1 MKNYKYKAC
10 RPRTAE
16 YKQTRN
22 EIVLRMRK
30 DGYSLQKIGD
40 RFDVSR
46 EYIRKILLEEF
57 DITGCVSFDPREETM
72 SDEYSAFDLMELTGY
87 DLHYL
92 GVQLK
97 KEWLPAS
104 TRKLERNASGK
115 IEYCFWKKT
124 DIDRWI
130 DLKIK
135 YLKIALEGFIN
146 ERLKYPYKFTYYKIQ
161 KRYKFLI
168 SLDSGGWKGKLSYN
182 SRRNKEVMKEY
193 NNLISPVKYVPT
205 DYSKYL
211 NMRSKEHFAEKGL
224 HNGTETTAM
233 IDVSGNV
240 LCRYRRLGILKEGI
254 HYFTGDH
261 YFQRYMYDP
270 EKTKKAILDAG
281 FNLVI
286 SKGQKERWAKRG
298 NK

>member
-10 RPRTAE
+10 RPLTAE

-22 EIVLRMRK
+22 EIILRMRNE
-30 DGYSLQKIGD
+30 GYALQKIGD

-46 EYIRKILLEEF
+46 EYIRQILKKEF
-57 DITGCVSFDPREETM
+57 DITGCVSFDTRKETM
-72 SDEYSAFDLMELTGY
+72 SDEYSAFDLADITGY
-87 DLHYL
+87 NFHYITNL
-92 GVQLK
+92 IK
-97 KEWLPAS
+97 KQWLPNFSRTAK
-104 TRKLERNASGK
+104 RHKHEG
-115 IEYCFWKKT
+115 IDYCYWKKT
-124 DIDRWI
+124 DIDKWI
-130 DLKIK
+130 EIKIK
-135 YLKIALEGFIN
+135 YLKIALEGYIN
-146 ERLKYPYKFTYYKIQ
+146 QRLAYPYKFSHIKIQ
-161 KRYKFLI
+161 KRYKILT
-168 SLDSGGWKGKLSYN
+168 SLDSEGWKGKLSYN
-182 SRRNKEVMKEY
+182 SNRSHLVMKEF
-193 NNLISPVKYVPT
+193 NNLITPLKYVPT

-224 HNGTETTAM
+224 HNGTETQAM

-240 LCRYRRLGILKEGI
+240 LCRYRRLGILKEGV

-261 YFQRYMYDP
+261 YFQRYMYHP

>member
-10 RPRTAE
+10 RPITAE
-16 YKQTRN
+16 YRQTRN

-46 EYIRKILLEEF
+46 EYIRRILLEEF
-57 DITGCVSFDPREETM
+57 DIAGSVSFDPREETM

-92 GVQLK
+92 GVQSK

-104 TRKLERNASGK
+104 SRKLQRNASTK
-115 IEYCFWKKT
+115 IDNCFWKKA

-182 SRRNKEVMKEY
+182 SRRNQEVMKEY
-193 NNLISPVKYVPT
+193 NNLITPVKYVPT

-240 LCRYRRLGILKEGI
+240 LCRYRKSGILKEGI

-261 YFQRYMYDP
+261 YFQRYMYHP

-281 FNLVI
+281 FSTVI